1 VARMSAEDRRELLT
15 EAAIKVMTREGV
27 ARATTRAI
35 AGEAQ
40 MPLGIFHYAF
50 GSKHELLVRVIETIA
65 RQSKGDIDA
74 AVLTKPDLDLEE
86 VATAGLMAYF
96 DHVVAH
102 PQEHMLTYELTQ
114 FALREKGFEGV
125 AKDQYHYYLRE
136 NDALLEAFAE
146 IMQIEFVV
154 PLPVVSRFVFSVM
167 DGLALNWLA
176 MGDEEGAREVVR
188 LAVRTLETLVRPRQ
202 ERPGQ
207 GPDDPGDLDSGPG
220 GGTGGDEAEAS

>member
-1 VARMSAEDRRELLT
+1 MARMSAEDRREMLT
-15 EAAIKVMTREGV
+15 RAAITVMTREGV

-35 AGEAQ
+35 ASEAQ

-50 GSKHELLVRVIETIA
+50 GSKHELLERVIRTIA
-65 RQSKGDIDA
+65 VQSKGDIDE
-74 AVLTKPDLDLEE
+74 AVLTKPGLDLEE
-86 VATAGLMAYF
+86 VATAGLMAYY

-125 AKDQYHYYLRE
+125 AKDQYDYYLGE
-136 NDALLEAFAE
+136 NDALLEAFAD
-146 IMQIEFVV
+146 IMQIEYVV
-154 PLPVVSRFVFSVM
+154 PLRVVSRFVFSVM

-188 LAVRTLETLVRPRQ
+188 LTVRLLASLARPR
-202 ERPGQ
+202 EG
-207 GPDDPGDLDSGPG
+207 GPDD
-220 GGTGGDEAEAS
+220 AEGVAPDDAGQAP

>member
-1 VARMSAEDRRELLT
+1 MSAEDRREMLT
-15 EAAIKVMTREGV
+15 QAAIKVMTREGV

-50 GSKHELLVRVIETIA
+50 ASKHELLVRVIQTIA
-65 RQSKGDIDA
+65 RWSKGDIDE
-74 AVLTKPDLDLEE
+74 AVLSKPDLDLED

-114 FALREKGFEGV
+114 FALREEGFEGV
-125 AKDQYHYYLRE
+125 ARDQYEYYLRE
-136 NDALLEAFAE
+136 NEALLEAFAE
-146 IMQIEFVV
+146 IMQIEYVV
-154 PLPVVSRFVFSVM
+154 PLPVVSRFAFSVM

-176 MGDEEGAREVVR
+176 MGDEEGAREVVH
-188 LAVRTLETLVRPRQ
+188 LTVKALSTMVRPR
-202 ERPGQ
+202 
-207 GPDDPGDLDSGPG
+207 DPAPAG
-220 GGTGGDEAEAS
+220 GEEAHAGGNGTGVVP

>member
-1 VARMSAEDRRELLT
+1 MARMSAEDRREMLT
-15 EAAIKVMTREGV
+15 AAAITVMTREGV

-35 AGEAQ
+35 ASEAQ

-50 GSKHELLVRVIETIA
+50 ASKHELLVRVIQTIA

-74 AVLTKPDLDLEE
+74 AVLARPDVRLED

-102 PQEHMLTYELTQ
+102 PEEHMLTYELTQ

-125 AKDQYHYYLRE
+125 ARDQYDYYLRE
-136 NDALLEAFAE
+136 NEALLASLAE
-146 IMQIEFVV
+146 IMQIEYVV

-176 MGDEEGAREVVR
+176 RGDEAGAREVVD
-188 LAVRTLETLVRPRQ
+188 LTVRALTTMVRPRAQ
-202 ERPGQ
+202 PAGA
-207 GPDDPGDLDSGPG
+207 GPG
-220 GGTGGDEAEAS
+220 AEEGRGGDGVAS

>member
-1 VARMSAEDRRELLT
+1 MARMSAEERRELLT

-50 GSKHELLVRVIETIA
+50 ASKHEMLVRVIQTIA

-74 AVLTKPDLDLEE
+74 AVLSKPELDLEE

-114 FALREKGFEGV
+114 FALREEGFEGV
-125 AKDQYHYYLRE
+125 AQEQYDYYLRE
-136 NDALLEAFAE
+136 NEDLLAAFAD
-146 IMQIEFVV
+146 IMQIDYTV
-154 PLPVVSRFVFSVM
+154 PLPVVSRLTFSVM

-176 MGDEEGAREVVR
+176 KGDEDGAREVVR
-188 LAVRTLETLVRPRQ
+188 LMVSMLATVVRPR
-202 ERPGQ
+202 RSQ
-207 GPDDPGDLDSGPG
+207 GAATDTEVDHVDDVDDSDG
-220 GGTGGDEAEAS
+220 AA

>member
-1 VARMSAEDRRELLT
+1 MLT

-27 ARATTRAI
+27 GRATTRAI
-35 AGEAQ
+35 AAEAR

-50 GSKHELLVRVIETIA
+50 ASKHELLVRVIQTIA

-74 AVLTKPDLDLEE
+74 AVLTGPDVDLED

-114 FALREKGFEGV
+114 FALREQGFEGV
-125 AKDQYHYYLRE
+125 ARDQYDYYLRE
-136 NDALLEAFAE
+136 NEALLEAFADL
-146 IMQIEFVV
+146 MQLEYVA

-176 MGDEEGAREVVR
+176 YGDEEGARDVVR
-188 LAVRTLETLVRPRQ
+188 LGVRALSSMVRPRSGDGSALSAGDRG
-202 ERPGQ
+202 EE
-207 GPDDPGDLDSGPG
+207 GPRK
-220 GGTGGDEAEAS
+220 GGDGVAS

>member
-1 VARMSAEDRRELLT
+1 MSAEDRREMLT
-15 EAAIKVMTREGV
+15 QAAIKVMTREGV

-50 GSKHELLVRVIETIA
+50 GSKHELLVRVIQTIA
-65 RQSKGDIDA
+65 RQSKGDIDE
-74 AVLTKPDLDLEE
+74 AVLSKPDLDLQD

-114 FALREKGFEGV
+114 FALREEGFEGV
-125 AKDQYHYYLRE
+125 ARDQYEYYLRE
-136 NDALLEAFAE
+136 NEALLEAFAE
-146 IMQIEFVV
+146 IMQIEYIV
-154 PLPVVSRFVFSVM
+154 PLPVVSRFAFSVM

-176 MGDEEGAREVVR
+176 MGDEDGAREVVH
-188 LAVRTLETLVRPRQ
+188 LTVQALSTMVRPRSQ
-202 ERPGQ
+202 APA
-207 GPDDPGDLDSGPG
+207 GDEEARAG
-220 GGTGGDEAEAS
+220 GNGTGVAS

>member
-1 VARMSAEDRRELLT
+1 MSAEERREMLT
-15 EAAIKVMTREGV
+15 DAAIRVMTREGV

-35 AGEAQ
+35 ASEAQ

-50 GSKHELLVRVIETIA
+50 ASKHELLVRVIQTIA
-65 RQSKGDIDA
+65 RQSKGDIDE
-74 AVLTKPDLDLEE
+74 AVLTKPDVELEE

-114 FALREKGFEGV
+114 FALREQGFEGV
-125 AKDQYHYYLRE
+125 ARDQYDYYLRE
-136 NDALLEAFAE
+136 NEALLEAFAD
-146 IMQIEFVV
+146 IMGIEYVV

-176 MGDEEGAREVVR
+176 WGDEDGAREVVHLTVAALTR
-188 LAVRTLETLVRPRQ
+188 MVQPRQ
-202 ERPGQ
+202 ERSEGV
-207 GPDDPGDLDSGPG
+207 S
-220 GGTGGDEAEAS
+220 

>member
-1 VARMSAEDRRELLT
+1 MSAEDRREMLT

-35 AGEAQ
+35 AAEAQ

-50 GSKHELLVRVIETIA
+50 ASKHELLVRVIQTIA

-74 AVLTKPDLDLEE
+74 AVLTGPDVDLEE

-102 PQEHMLTYELTQ
+102 PEEHMLTYELTQ

-125 AKDQYHYYLRE
+125 ARDQYDYYLRE
-136 NDALLEAFAE
+136 NEALLEAFADL
-146 IMQIEFVV
+146 MQLEYDV
-154 PLPVVSRFVFSVM
+154 PLPVLSRFVFSVM

-176 MGDEEGAREVVR
+176 YGNEDEARQVVQV
-188 LAVRTLETLVRPRQ
+188 AVRALTSMVRPRS
-202 ERPGQ
+202 
-207 GPDDPGDLDSGPG
+207 GDGTAAGRGRATDRHN
-220 GGTGGDEAEAS
+220 GTGDADGVAP